1 MSRPLRSGVL
11 SLCLAVLIAGT
22 ARGASENPSPS
33 AAKPAQRFAVT
44 LTMSLTPTHDF
55 ARIRSQFPGWTVYE
69 TRATVAGTEAYVVRV
84 GFFNDITEAS
94 AVRRRVRPY
103 YPDAWTSAVPNSEY
117 LMATASERIG
127 PSTTTSAAVDLSAGA
142 EPKTPPPMQAPPQP
156 VAPSA
161 NIFAVELRAYRERP
175 RTAPWGIPARYQDYQ
190 LYLIKPTEGDD
201 AYRLNLGFFTN
212 RNEARRA
219 RDALLANFPLAA
231 VIEVSGKDQM
241 ESLLDR
247 DKPLVATLPPTKA
260 AAPAASEPSP
270 TAAAVEGAAAAA
282 GGAAAI
288 AGTAGEAAA
297 GVAGTTA
304 TTAGSVAIPSTTG
317 PSAPPVAATTA
328 APAPAEAPSAAPT
341 AETPSVAL
349 ATPPPTPSPTTTPAP
364 LPPSPP
370 PAASLPADPDA
381 AALIAQAREALT
393 NGENTKAVA
402 LLDQVLRRPPSASSQ
417 EAQELIGVA
426 RERAGDTRRAKAE
439 YDLYLKVYPTG
450 EGADRVRQRLAN
462 LDTPTVQA
470 GAPAKRERPTQTLF
484 FGSIS
489 QYYYKGNSKVETK
502 PFDINGNPL
511 NTDTLTFE
519 DQSSLI
525 TNVDLNARIRSER
538 FDQRVVVRDTN
549 TVNFL
554 KDQDNDNRLNAA
566 YYDLQDKQ
574 VGYGMRL
581 GRQPGNIAGI
591 LLPFDGATFSY
602 NINPRWRANVRAG
615 QLVDYYSDFNKDFWS
630 VSLDVGPFAEN
641 WTGTVYAERQE
652 EDNMLDR
659 QAVGTE
665 IRYLDQRRSIL
676 ALLDYD
682 TSYDVL
688 NIGTLQG
695 TWQTESK
702 LIYNFLVDQRKS
714 PPLMLTNALIGET
727 MYKTLNSMRRDF
739 TEDQIRQFAEARTAE
754 VKQYQFGVT
763 YPVSNWQLSG
773 DVLKTNISGT
783 ETINSVPG
791 TPGTG
796 DQYTYSLQGTGTG
809 VFGKR
814 DSLTIRGSYVTAE
827 TFDGYG
833 LSVFQ
838 RSLLGQHWT
847 LDLNVIYY
855 EQTDDMDTHFT
866 RTIPTIKVGYLIK
879 PNLVFEIEYGV
890 ETTVSE
896 SNTSNDTT
904 TRQFGSIGY
913 RWDF

>member
-1 MSRPLRSGVL
+1 MSRPFRSGIL
-11 SLCLAVLIAGT
+11 SLCLAALIAGA
-22 ARGASENPSPS
+22 ARGAS
-33 AAKPAQRFAVT
+33 
-44 LTMSLTPTHDF
+44 PTHDF

-84 GFFNDITEAS
+84 GFFNDIAEAS
-94 AVRRRVRPY
+94 AIRRRVRPH
-103 YPDAWTSAVPNSEY
+103 YPDAWTTAVSNSEY

-127 PSTTTSAAVDLSAGA
+127 PSTTTSAAVDLSASA
-142 EPKTPPPMQAPPQP
+142 EPKTPPPMQAAPQP

-190 LYLIKPTEGDD
+190 LYLIKPTQGDD

-247 DKPLVATLPPTKA
+247 DKPLVATLPSTTA
-260 AAPAASEPSP
+260 GAPAPGQPSP
-270 TAAAVEGAAAAA
+270 SAAAVEGAAAAA
-282 GGAAAI
+282 GGAAAAI

-297 GVAGTTA
+297 GAAGTTA
-304 TTAGSVAIPSTTG
+304 TTTGSVATPSTAG
-317 PSAPPVAATTA
+317 PSAPPVTATTA
-328 APAPAEAPSAAPT
+328 APAPSEVPSATPAE
-341 AETPSVAL
+341 ETPPVAL
-349 ATPPPTPSPTTTPAP
+349 VTPPATPSPITTPAP

-381 AALIAQAREALT
+381 ATLIAQAREALN

-519 DQSSLI
+519 DQSALI

-538 FDQRVVVRDTN
+538 FDQRVVFRDTN
-549 TVNFL
+549 TINFL

-591 LLPFDGATFSY
+591 LLPFDGATVSY
-602 NINPRWRANVRAG
+602 NINPRWRANVRTG
-615 QLVDYYSDFNKDFWS
+615 QLVDYYSDFKKDFWS

-641 WTGTVYAERQE
+641 WTGTVYTERQE

-665 IRYLDQRRSIL
+665 IRYLDQRHSIL

-702 LIYNFLVDQRKS
+702 LIYNFLIDQRKS
-714 PPLMLTNALIGET
+714 PPLMTTNALIGET
-727 MYKTLNSMRRDF
+727 MYKSLNSLRRDF

-783 ETINSVPG
+783 ETINNVPG
-791 TPGTG
+791 APGTG

-847 LDLNVIYY
+847 LDLNVVYY

-879 PNLVFEIEYGV
+879 PNLVFEVEYGV